1 MSLATYA
8 SPFEIESPEQ
18 GLTTVYSKTRANRRD
33 VRTGQENMSNKT
45 RRKSNSKGRDITNI
59 IKMLHEDMS
68 DNDDR
73 DGGDGG
79 DGHMRKIRDN
89 QSRSY
94 GREGMTN
101 INLDDT
107 SSSYIKDAVNTTRNA
122 YNYTQKANL
131 DRERTRLAKTYRNKS
146 SNDRGFGDLQRQN
159 VHGYTKDGR
168 LLRNASMGNI
178 SNNATVESSKSSV
191 EFDEDEYSYV
201 NKMGGNLSGALVS
214 GDGTNIFYADTRNDS
229 TDYDHMR
236 THIDANPEVVVKN
249 PRETPSRKYMQES
262 NDGATYESHEE
273 GKGLLEDYDSD
284 DNATYKC
291 PDFGLDCKYSEA
303 ENDRFEYPKWS
314 TKNNRRLYKNG
325 VNNAKGD
332 TEVDEETSSSILG
345 AASNRGSSSLSSD
358 EIERL
363 MRKMD
368 YLVHMMEEN
377 EETKNNYVVEE
388 LILYC
393 FLGFFVLFVVDSFTN
408 VNVKYKR

>member
-33 VRTGQENMSNKT
+33 GRMGQENMSNRT

-68 DNDDR
+68 DNEDR
-73 DGGDGG
+73 DGG

-89 QSRSY
+89 QSRNY
-94 GREGMTN
+94 GRDGREGMTN

-107 SSSYIKDAVNTTRNA
+107 TSSYIKDAVNTTRDA

-131 DRERTRLAKTYRNKS
+131 DKERARLAKTYRNKS
-146 SNDRGFGDLQRQN
+146 SNDRRLGDIQRQN
-159 VHGYTKDGR
+159 VQGYTEDGR
-168 LLRNASMGNI
+168 LIRNASMGNI
-178 SNNATVESSKSSV
+178 SNNATVQSSKSAV

-214 GDGTNIFYADTRNDS
+214 GDGTNIFYADTRSGS
-229 TDYDHMR
+229 TNYDHMR

-249 PRETPSRKYMQES
+249 PRENPTRRYMQES
-262 NDGATYESHEE
+262 NDGATYESHEV
-273 GKGLLEDYDSD
+273 GKGLLVDYDSD
-284 DNATYKC
+284 DDATYKC

-303 ENDRFEYPKWS
+303 ENDGFEYPKWS
-314 TKNNRRLYKNG
+314 TKKNRRLYKNG
-325 VNNAKGD
+325 VRGD
-332 TEVDEETSSSILG
+332 REAEEESSSSILG
-345 AASNRGSSSLSSD
+345 EASESNVSIRGSSD

-377 EETKNNYVVEE
+377 EETRNNYVVEE